1 MCTAP
6 DIEAPFPVTWS
17 AMKQDDPWWGGL
29 AAARPQSPPQQRSRL
44 IDAFTKVA
52 AERGYA
58 RVSAAQ
64 VAAEA
69 GLPGEAFYEHFV
81 DLPRCLVASYDAYF
95 ERLMAHIEEAC
106 EGEDEWPDRVKAA
119 VGACLEFVLETASR
133 ARLFSVE
140 AISAG
145 PALLER
151 RFASTT
157 RLAARLQ
164 RLRDHSPRAEELPA
178 STEWV
183 LVAGVY
189 SRITAHLL
197 AEEAGLLADLE
208 PELVELLLGPYLG
221 EREARRLALA

>member
-1 MCTAP
+1 
-6 DIEAPFPVTWS
+6 
-17 AMKQDDPWWGGL
+17 MKQDDPWWGRL
-29 AAARPQSPPQQRSRL
+29 VADRDQNPAQQRSRL

-52 AERGYA
+52 AERGYT
-58 RVSAAQ
+58 RISAAQ
-64 VAAEA
+64 VATEA
-69 GLPGEAFYEHFV
+69 GLPRETFYEHFP

-106 EGEDEWPDRVKAA
+106 ESEGEWSGRVKAS

-164 RLRDHSPRAEELPA
+164 RLRDHSPRAAELPA

-208 PELVELLLGPYLG
+208 PQLVELLLSPYLG
-221 EREARRLALA
+221 EQEARRLAIA

>member
-1 MCTAP
+1 MP
-6 DIEAPFPVTWS
+6 DIESPFPVVWS
-17 AMKQDDPWWGGL
+17 AMKQDDPWWEKL
-29 AAARPQSPPQQRSRL
+29 AAAGAQNPAQQRSRL

-52 AERGYA
+52 AERGYT
-58 RVSAAQ
+58 RISAAQ

-69 GLPGEAFYEHFV
+69 GLPREAFYAHFP
-81 DLPRCLVASYDAYF
+81 DLRRCLIASYDAYF

-106 EGEDEWPDRVKAA
+106 EGEEEWPGRVKAA
-119 VGACLEFVLETASR
+119 VGASLEFVLETASR

-157 RLAARLQ
+157 RLAARLEH
-164 RLRDHSPRAEELPA
+164 LRAHSPRATEIPA

-208 PELVELLLGPYLG
+208 SELVELLLAPYLG
-221 EREARRLALA
+221 EQEARRLALA